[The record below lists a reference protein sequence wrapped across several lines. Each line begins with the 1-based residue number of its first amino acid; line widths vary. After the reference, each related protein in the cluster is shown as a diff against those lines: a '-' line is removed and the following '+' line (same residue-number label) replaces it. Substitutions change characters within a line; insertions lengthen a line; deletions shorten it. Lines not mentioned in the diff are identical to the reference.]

1 MLGKTPF
8 HKVMTLGCFCAS
20 LMEDV
25 FVHVNI
31 QLLQTSFRAE
41 VGLHEFNMWLL
52 MMLGLSRTL
61 FGVSGILF
69 RPRKRVQ
76 NRLQQQP
83 CALDGSSQTGTMQHL
98 PYICFTKPH
107 STKYQLVLEVFY
119 VKGLF
124 LD

>member
-1 MLGKTPF
+1 
-8 HKVMTLGCFCAS
+8 
-20 LMEDV
+20 MEDV